1 MANNLKQNYNGS
13 MLFTLSVSGWLVILA
28 GSQRSAGWWQTEGGP
43 QWTSAIHEMCL
54 SICIQHLILGLN
66 GESEGLS
73 NNAPR
78 VICLLLSGLM
88 FISLLTL
95 SSQLIHLGTL
105 SRPIRGQRCSSIDQ
119 SEPGMMTLSKCP
131 SYSHLISVC
140 SHFLTH
146 VIAIVSSVN
155 MFNAEQ
161 TVFSKMS
168 DCLPRAENN

>member
-78 VICLLLSGLM
+78 VICLLLSDVYQPVNIVIAANTPGN
-88 FISLLTL
+88 TL
-95 SSQLIHLGTL
+95 PANQ
-105 SRPIRGQRCSSIDQ
+105 RPEMQQYWPIRARHDDIVQVSIILTSYLGLFSFSHTRHRHREQR
-119 SEPGMMTLSKCP
+119 E
-131 SYSHLISVC
+131 
-140 SHFLTH
+140 H
-146 VIAIVSSVN
+146 VQCRANCVLKNVW
-155 MFNAEQ
+155 
-161 TVFSKMS
+161 
-168 DCLPRAENN
+168 LPPQGWK